1 MEPWRQRG
9 VWVLVPVLGEAMEDT
24 DPGGWRCI
32 FLLSD
37 YHVVAA
43 GEQLID
49 RRRGQVRGDGDPD
62 EDGPRWADLL

>member
-1 MEPWRQRG
+1 
-9 VWVLVPVLGEAMEDT
+9 MEDT

-32 FLLSD
+32 FSLSD

-49 RRRGQVRGDGDPD
+49 RVRGQVRGDGDPD
-62 EDGPRWADLL
+62 ENGPRWADFL